1 MKDIAI
7 KLDHVSMEYRKTTEK
22 IETLKEFVIR
32 KIRGKV
38 QYESFRALDDIS
50 CDIIKGERIGIV
62 GANGAGKST
71 MMKLIAQVMKP
82 TAGTVT
88 VNGTVAPML
97 ELGAGFDFEFSG
109 YDNIFLNAALLGRS
123 KEFIESK
130 LDDIIAFADL
140 GDFIYSPIK
149 NYSSGMRAKLGFAV
163 ATEVEPDIVIIDEVL
178 GVGDVRFRKKS
189 ADRIKEIIDNG
200 ATAIIVSHSI
210 ESIRELTEKTI
221 WLNSGKVIMIGETDK
236 VCKEYLK
243 YMQGL
248 PSTPQVRGEE

>member
-1 MKDIAI
+1 MKEVAI
-7 KLDHVSMEYRKTTEK
+7 KLEHISMEYRKTTEK
-22 IETLKEFVIR
+22 IETLKEYIIR
-32 KIRGKV
+32 RIKGKV
-38 QYESFRALDDIS
+38 QYDNFRALDDIS
-50 CDIIKGERIGIV
+50 YDIIRGERIGII

-71 MMKLIAQVMKP
+71 MMKIIAQVMKP
-82 TAGTVT
+82 TSGRVT

-97 ELGAGFDFEFSG
+97 ELGAGFDLEFSG

-130 LDDIIAFADL
+130 LDNIIAFADL

-163 ATEVEPDIVIIDEVL
+163 ATEIEPDIVIIDEVL

-189 ADRIKEIIDNG
+189 SDRIKEIIESG
-200 ATAIIVSHSI
+200 ATAIIVSHNIDSI
-210 ESIRELTEKTI
+210 KDLTEKTI
-221 WLNSGKVIMIGETDK
+221 WLDKGKVAMIGETNM

-243 YMQGL
+243 YMQSQ
-248 PSTPQVRGEE
+248 PKKRKANN